1 MRPFA
6 ELVGIGRV
14 VKPQGRKGELVVDP
28 TTDRPDRFPNLRRA
42 FVPAPAG
49 LSREVEVESSWPHKG
64 RFVVKLKGVD
74 SIEAAEAYRGLDLR
88 IPPEELAALPAGSY
102 YHHELIGLL
111 AEDEQGRSH
120 GRVEGILETGAGAPV
135 LVLKGDSGE
144 ELLPL
149 AEGFVKQVDPAHGR
163 IVLHVPDSIEAR

>member
-1 MRPFA
+1 MFT
-6 ELVGIGRV
+6 IGRV
-14 VKPQGRKGELVVDP
+14 VKPQGRKGEFVVDS

-42 FVPAPAG
+42 YVSGAEG
-49 LSREVEVESSWPHKG
+49 LSREVEVESSWPHKD

-74 SIEAAEAYRGLDLR
+74 SIDAAEAFRGLELR
-88 IPPEELAALPAGSY
+88 IPPEDLAALPAGSY
-102 YHHELIGLL
+102 YHHELIGLQ

-120 GRVEGILETGAGAPV
+120 GRVLGILETGAGAPV
-135 LVLKGDSGE
+135 LVLKSDAGE

-163 IVLHVPDSIEAR
+163 IVLHAPDTVEAR